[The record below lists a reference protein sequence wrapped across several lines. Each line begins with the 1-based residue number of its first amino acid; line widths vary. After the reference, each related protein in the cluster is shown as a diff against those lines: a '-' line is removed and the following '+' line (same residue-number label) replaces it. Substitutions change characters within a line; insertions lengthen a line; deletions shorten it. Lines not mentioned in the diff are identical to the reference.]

1 MNIGRTEEL
10 RAALKER
17 ILILD
22 GAMGTM
28 IQEYRLDEKGYRG
41 SRFADWHCDLKGHN
55 DLLCLTKP
63 EIIRA
68 IHDVYISA
76 GADIIETNTF
86 NANAISL
93 ADYDMSDLAYEINL
107 EAARIAKAAAIE
119 GRPDSP
125 VFVAGAIGPTNKTL
139 SMSPN
144 VSDPGYRA
152 VDFKTVVRAYYDQA
166 RGLLDGGVDILL
178 VETIFDTLNAKAALF
193 AIDQLFEERDIT
205 LPLMISGTITDS
217 SGRTLSGQT
226 LEAFLISIQHAKPFC
241 VGLNCALGAAE
252 MRSYLE
258 VLSRES
264 DCFVHTYPNAGLPNE
279 LGGYDE
285 SPSEM
290 CHHIVDFANAGL
302 VNIVGGCCGT
312 TPEHIRHMAD
322 HLRDTHPRVPPV
334 RTART
339 AFSGLEPLIIRPDT
353 NFINIGERTN
363 VTGSRAFSKLILQ
376 SKYDEALT
384 VALQQVEA
392 GAQIIDIN
400 MDEALL
406 DSEAAMRRFINLVM
420 SEPDIARVPV
430 MIDSS
435 KWSVIEAGLQCV
447 QGKSIV
453 NSISL
458 KEGVYVF
465 LQQAKLARRYGAA
478 VVVMA
483 FDEEGQADTMERKVS
498 ICERAYRLL
507 TGRLHFPPEDIIF
520 DPNIFAVATGIPEHQ
535 NYAVDFIEAIRRIKE
550 ICPGVRISGGVSN
563 LSFSFRGNDH
573 VREAM
578 HSAFLYHAIRAGM
591 DMGIVNAGMIGVY
604 NEIEPTL
611 LRLVEDVLFNRNDDA
626 TDKLI
631 AYAESHKNVG
641 AGALPEQDLAWRQWP
656 LQKRIT
662 HALVRGID
670 AFVAA
675 DMDEAIATCDSALQ
689 VIEVMLMSGMSVV
702 GDLFGSGQMFLP
714 QVVKS
719 ARVMKKSVA
728 HLTPHIHAEKIA
740 GNASTK
746 GKILLATVKGDVHD
760 IGKNIVGVVLGC
772 NNYEVI
778 DLGVMVPLDK
788 IIETALHERVDIIGL
803 SGLIT
808 PSLDEMIY
816 VAREM
821 QRREMQLPILIGG
834 ATTSRTHTALKIEP
848 EYDGPVIH
856 VLDASRSV
864 TVASS
869 LLSSDPEQKSQFISE
884 TKAAYAD
891 IRERKNLQG
900 NSRRLTSF
908 AHARSNP
915 FQIDWSSYCPPPPC
929 HPGLHLV
936 RPDIDTLIPFIDWTP
951 FFQTWELAGKYPK
964 ILEDPF
970 IGNEAKKL
978 LEDANALLNR
988 MKDEQ
993 WPMMKGVVGIF
1004 PAASTMDDI
1013 LVSTGKT
1020 TVTIPCLRQQVEKAA
1035 GQSYLSLCD
1044 FIAPRSQDGTFNDWI
1059 GAFAVT
1065 AGHGINTHV
1074 AEYEAAHDDYHAI
1087 MIKALADRLAEAMAE
1102 WLHWQVRVHYWGY
1115 APEEVLNYDGL
1126 IDEKYQGIRPA
1137 PGYPACPDHTQKHIL
1152 FSLLDVPNQAGIQ
1165 LTEHY
1170 AMYPAASVSG
1180 WYFSHPA
1187 ARYFPISKIGE
1198 DQLSHYCQRHNTD
1211 LTEGRKWLST
1221 LL

>member
-1 MNIGRTEEL
+1 MNSGRTEEL
-10 RAALKER
+10 RAALKKR

-28 IQEYRLDEKGYRG
+28 IQEYRLDESGYRG
-41 SRFADWHCDLKGHN
+41 SQFADWHCDLKGHN
-55 DLLCLTKP
+55 DLLCLTRP

-68 IHDVYISA
+68 IHDAYISA

-93 ADYDMSDLAYEINL
+93 ADYDMPDLAYVINL
-107 EAARIAKAAAIE
+107 EAAKIAKAAATE
-119 GRPDSP
+119 GHLDKPI
-125 VFVAGAIGPTNKTL
+125 FVAGAIGPTNKTL

-205 LPLMISGTITDS
+205 VPLMISGTITDS

-258 VLSRES
+258 VLSREA

-285 SPSEM
+285 SPAEM

-322 HLRDTHPRVPPV
+322 HLQGVYPRVPPA
-334 RTART
+334 RIGRT

-376 SKYDEALT
+376 AKYDEALT

-406 DSEAAMRRFINLVM
+406 DSEAAMRRFVNLVM

-458 KEGVYVF
+458 KEGVHVF

-520 DPNIFAVATGIPEHQ
+520 DPNIFAIATGIPEHR

-550 ICPGVRISGGVSN
+550 ICPGTRISGGVSN
-563 LSFSFRGNDH
+563 LSFSFRGNDP

-611 LRLVEDVLFNRNDDA
+611 LQLVEDVLFNRNDDA

-641 AGALPEQDLAWRQWP
+641 SGALPEQDLAWRQWP

-670 AFVAA
+670 AFVTA
-675 DMDEAIATCDSALQ
+675 DMDEAMAICDSALQ
-689 VIEVMLMSGMSVV
+689 VIEVMLMSGMSEV

-728 HLTPHIHAEKIA
+728 HLTPYILAEKAA

-788 IIETALHERVDIIGL
+788 IIETALQERVDIIGL

-821 QRREMQLPILIGG
+821 QRREMQLPMLIGG

-848 EYDGPVIH
+848 EYAGPVVH

-864 TVASS
+864 TVAAA
-869 LLSSDPEQKSQFISE
+869 LLSSDPEQKNQFISE
-884 TKAAYAD
+884 TKAAYAE
-891 IRERKNLQG
+891 IRERKNLQS
-900 NSRRLTSF
+900 NSRKLTSF
-908 AHARSNP
+908 AYARSNP
-915 FQIDWSSYCPPPPC
+915 FQIDWASYCPPPPRK
-929 HPGLHLV
+929 PGIHFV
-936 RPDIDTLIPFIDWTP
+936 SPDIGTLIPFIDWTP

-964 ILEDPF
+964 IMDDPMV
-970 IGNEAKKL
+970 GVEATKL
-978 LEDANALLNR
+978 FADANALLSR
-988 MKDEQ
+988 MKHEQ
-993 WPMMKGVVGIF
+993 WPMPKGVVGIF

-1013 LVSTGKT
+1013 LVNKGNTS
-1020 TVTIPCLRQQVEKAA
+1020 VTITCLRQQVEKAA

-1044 FIAPRSQDGTFNDWI
+1044 FIAPLGQDGTFNDWI

-1065 AGHGINTHV
+1065 AGDGIDAHV
-1074 AEYEAAHDDYHAI
+1074 AAYEVAHDDYHAI
-1087 MIKALADRLAEAMAE
+1087 MVKALADRLAEAMAE
-1102 WLHWQVRVHYWGY
+1102 WLHWQVRVNYWGY
-1115 APEEVLNYDGL
+1115 APGEVLNYDGL

-1137 PGYPACPDHTQKHIL
+1137 PGYPACPDHTQKRIL
-1152 FSLLDVPNQAGIQ
+1152 FSLLDVSSQTGIQ

-1198 DQLSHYCQRHNTD
+1198 DQLSHYCQRNNTE
-1211 LTEGRKWLST
+1211 LTEGRRWLSS